1 MSEFL
6 SVGQFR
12 CRFLDGGA
20 FRVDGGAMFGVV
32 PRVLWEK
39 RVQPDGLNRVA
50 LAMNPLLIVGPTH
63 TILVDPGIGPRE
75 AERFGDHYHIARPR
89 DLEERLMEAGVT
101 TDAVD
106 MVINTHL
113 HWDHS
118 GSNMAVVDGGRVVP
132 AFSNAVYYVQEGEWN
147 EAVDPC
153 ELTRASYLMQAEASL
168 ARSGQ
173 LTLVQGER
181 EIVTGVRLVPTPGH
195 TPHHQSVCIESE
207 GQTLFYLGD
216 VIPTTAHLPLPYIT
230 ALDLEPR
237 VTLETKRWILH
248 RARAENWQLAFC
260 HDPAQKLLRLSED
273 DG

>member
-1 MSEFL
+1 MDDFF

-20 FRVDGGAMFGVV
+20 FQVDGGAMFGVV

-39 RVQPDGLNRVA
+39 RVKPDGLNRVP
-50 LAMNPLLIVGPTH
+50 LTMNPLLIVGPGH
-63 TILVDPGIGPRE
+63 TILVDPGIGSRE
-75 AERFGDHYHIARPR
+75 IERFGEHYGIVCPR
-89 DLEERLMEAGVT
+89 GLGDVLAQAGVSA
-101 TDAVD
+101 DAVD

-118 GSNMAVVDGGRVVP
+118 GANVSSLADGRIVP
-132 AFSNAVYYVQEGEWN
+132 AFANAAYVVQEGEWN

-153 ELTRASYLMQAEASL
+153 ELTRASYLMQTEACL
-168 ARSGQ
+168 TESGQ
-173 LTLVQGER
+173 LTLVQGDR
-181 EIVTGVRLVPTPGH
+181 EIVPGIRVIPTPGH

-207 GQTLFYLGD
+207 GETLFYLGD

-237 VTLETKRWILH
+237 ATLETKRWILN

-260 HDPAQKLLRLSED
+260 HDPAHKLLRLSED